1 MARNHW
7 VLLADAT
14 EQQQLKAEQT
24 GERLQLNQPR
34 DEPVAFCADCEID
47 HVKIRVP
54 RFIWNF
60 QLFWNRRGC
69 VLREFRRARSSDNLI
84 CRPRDFICELAR
96 QKNGRL

>member
-34 DEPVAFCADCEID
+34 DEPVGFRADCEID
-47 HVKIRVP
+47 HVKIRVH

-60 QLFWNRRGC
+60 QCFRNSRGC
-69 VLREFRRARSSDNLI
+69 VLREFWRARESDNLI
-84 CRPRDFICELAR
+84 CRARDFICELAR